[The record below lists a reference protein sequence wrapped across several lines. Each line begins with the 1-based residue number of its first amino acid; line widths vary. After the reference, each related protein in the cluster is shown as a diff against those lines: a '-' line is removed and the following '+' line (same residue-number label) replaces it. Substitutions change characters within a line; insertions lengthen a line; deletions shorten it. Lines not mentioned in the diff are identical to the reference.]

1 MGIKLYHNGEW
12 VEFGGNAP
20 TGSAAGTN
28 KQVQFNDNGA
38 LAGANQLEFDKGD
51 ATDGSP
57 AAKLTL
63 KPNYSGSSTNGTY
76 GGGDI
81 TSQSNNASDNYP
93 YNRASVHADGGM
105 EIMRRRTVSPEGGP
119 YVDFKAQV
127 VSGNEED
134 FDARVQ
140 MDYALEGGSITPT
153 STDYSAI
160 TFQTGGRGYYNTGNT
175 QGNVTEKFRIT
186 KDGDFV
192 CGITTHLGSAGTLN
206 GGEVVKGGGIYNRV
220 RYMGDPSKSDN
231 ENVSVTKD
239 FFTLTSPHGASAG
252 RLLMSV
258 NGHHVSAAIVYDFV
272 TYAGNTPGFAM
283 AAPVAQ
289 ASFGSYAFS
298 ATIVTSGTYSE
309 IKTIRVTNTYTKNT
323 GSTGTAVAGPSNP
336 YVSMTMIL
344 GATSKGIT
352 VTRPT

>member
-20 TGSAAGTN
+20 TGSAAGVD
-28 KQVQFNDNGA
+28 KQVQFNDNGS
-38 LAGANQLEFDKGD
+38 LAGASQLHFDKGD
-51 ATDGSP
+51 ASDGSP

-63 KPNYSGSSTNGTY
+63 KPNNLSETY

-119 YVDFKAQV
+119 YMDFKAQV

-134 FDARVQ
+134 FDARIQ

-160 TFQTGGRGYYNTGNT
+160 TFQTGGRGYYDTGNT

-192 CGITTHLGSAGTLN
+192 SGITTHLGSGGTLN
-206 GGEVVKGGGIYNRV
+206 AGLTVRGGGIYNRV

-231 ENVSVTKD
+231 ETVNISKD
-239 FFTLTSPHGASAG
+239 FFTMNSVNGAMAG
-252 RLLMSV
+252 RLLITV
-258 NGHHVSAAIVYDFV
+258 NGNHISCAIVYDFI
-272 TYAGNTPGFAM
+272 TFAGNGA
-283 AAPVAQ
+283 ALSAPVAN
-289 ASFGSYAFS
+289 ASFGTYAVS
-298 ATIVTSGTYSE
+298 AAIISSGTNGE
-309 IKTIRVTNTYTKNT
+309 IKTIRVTNGYTKNNND
-323 GSTGTAVAGPSNP
+323 TGTAAAGPSNP
-336 YVSMTMIL
+336 YVAVTMIL

>member
-20 TGSAAGTN
+20 TGSAAGVD

-38 LAGANQLEFDKGD
+38 LDGASQLQFDKGD
-51 ATDGSP
+51 ASDGSP

-63 KPNYSGSSTNGTY
+63 KPNNLSETY

-119 YVDFKAQV
+119 YMDFKAQV

-134 FDARVQ
+134 FDARIQ

-160 TFQTGGRGYYNTGNT
+160 TFQTGGGGYYTTGNT
-175 QGNVTEKFRIT
+175 GGNVTEKFRIT

-192 CGITTHLGSAGTLN
+192 SGITTHLGSGGTLN
-206 GGEVVKGGGIYNRV
+206 AGSTVRGGGIYNRV

-231 ENVSVTKD
+231 ENVNISKD
-239 FFTLTSPHGASAG
+239 FFTMNSIHGATAG
-252 RLLMSV
+252 RLLITV
-258 NGHHVSAAIVYDFV
+258 NGHHVSCAIVYDFI
-272 TYAGNTPGFAM
+272 TYAGGSSV
-283 AAPVAQ
+283 AAPVAS
-289 ASFGSYAFS
+289 ASFGSYAVS
-298 ATIVTSGTYSE
+298 AAIVTSGSHNHIHTV
-309 IKTIRVTNTYTKNT
+309 RVTNSYTKNNND
-323 GSTGTAVAGPSNP
+323 TGTAAAGPSNP
-336 YVSMTMIL
+336 YVAVTMIL
-344 GATSKGIT
+344 GATSKGTT

>member
-20 TGSAAGTN
+20 TGSAAGTD

-63 KPNYSGSSTNGTY
+63 KPNYSGSSTDGTY

-81 TSQSNNASDNYP
+81 VSQTNLASDNYP

-105 EIMRRRTVSPEGGP
+105 ELMRRRTVEPHGGP
-119 YVDFKAQV
+119 YMDFKAQV

-134 FDARVQ
+134 FDARIQ

-160 TFQTGGRGYYNTGNT
+160 TFQTGGRGYYGTGNT

-192 CGITTHLGSAGTLN
+192 CGVTTHLGSAGTLD
-206 GGEVVKGGGIYNRV
+206 GGEKVNGGGIYNRI

-239 FFTLTSPHGASAG
+239 FFTLTSPHAATAG
-252 RLLMSV
+252 RLLMTV
-258 NGHHVSAAIVYDFV
+258 NGHHVSCAIVYDFV
-272 TYAGNTPGFAM
+272 TYAGNPGFHM

-289 ASFGSYAFS
+289 ANFGSYNFS

>member
-20 TGSAAGTN
+20 TGSAAGVD

-38 LAGANQLEFDKGD
+38 LAGANQLIFDKGD
-51 ATDGSP
+51 ASDGNP
-57 AAKLTL
+57 PAKLIL
-63 KPNYSGSSTNGTY
+63 KPNYSGSSTDGTY

-119 YVDFKAQV
+119 YMDFKAQV
-127 VSGNEED
+127 VSGSEED
-134 FDARVQ
+134 FDARIQ
-140 MDYALEGGSITPT
+140 MDYALESGSITPT

-160 TFQTGGRGYYNTGNT
+160 TFQTGGRGYYQDSTNT

-192 CGITTHLGSAGTLN
+192 TGITTHLGSAGTKNAGLT
-206 GGEVVKGGGIYNRV
+206 VRGGGIYNRV
-220 RYMGDPSKSDN
+220 LYMGDPSKSDN
-231 ENVSVTKD
+231 QTVNISKD
-239 FFTLTSPHGASAG
+239 FFT
-252 RLLMSV
+252 MNSV
-258 NGHHVSAAIVYDFV
+258 NGAMAGQLLITTNGNHISTAIVYNFI
-272 TYAGNTPGFAM
+272 TAAGNVA
-283 AAPVAQ
+283 ALSAPVAQ
-289 ASFGSYAFS
+289 ASY
-298 ATIVTSGTYSE
+298 GTYSVSAAIVSSGTNGE
-309 IKTIRVTNTYTKNT
+309 IKTIRVTNGYTKNAND
-323 GSTGTAVAGPSNP
+323 TGTAAAGPSNP
-336 YVSMTMIL
+336 YVSVTMIL

-352 VTRPT
+352 VTRP